1 MNNKWISA
9 AIPALLIHC
18 SVGTVYCWSTFK
30 QSIAEQIG
38 MSPFA
43 VGWAF
48 SLAIFFLGMSAAFVG
63 KFVERDI
70 HKSSLIACVCFA
82 SGMVGTGLSIM
93 FLTGWAAMIG
103 IYLCYGVIMGIGLG
117 IGYLTPVKTLMLWF
131 SENKG
136 LATGI
141 SIMGFGLAKAIAT
154 PIMEWLQGSFGIAPM
169 FIILGAVYFCLMFL
183 GHILLKKPQGWV
195 EPQTNEGFN
204 VLSMFK
210 EKQFVGIWLMFFL
223 NIHCGLM
230 IISYEKQI
238 LGVAFATAAS
248 LALIL
253 SIIPSFTAG
262 FNALGRIGYSTL
274 SDKMAE
280 RNTIYKIIFISCI
293 GITVLTYFTHAISGA
308 TNIALSII
316 VIAFLFIVNAGYGG
330 GFSTLPA
337 LLSERFGMKKISQI
351 HGLALSAWAVAG
363 LTGNNTSEIIFGATN
378 NYENILIVGG
388 LLYVVALIICLTVVG
403 RKQQDNKKR
412 GYR

>member
-1 MNNKWISA
+1 MNNKWIRA

-63 KFVERDI
+63 KFVEKDI
-70 HKSSLIACVCFA
+70 HRSSLIACICFTT
-82 SGMVGTGLSIM
+82 GMIGTGLSIQ

-154 PIMEWLQGSFGIAPM
+154 PIMEWLQGNFGISLM
-169 FIILGAVYFCLMFL
+169 FIILGIAYFCLMFL
-183 GHILLKKPQGWV
+183 GHILLKKPEGWV

-204 VLSMFK
+204 VLTMFK
-210 EKQFVGIWLMFFL
+210 EKQFIGIWLMFFL

-238 LGVAFATAAS
+238 LGVAFAVAAS
-248 LALIL
+248 LTVIL

-274 SDKMAE
+274 SDKMKE

-293 GITVLTYFTHAISGA
+293 GITALTYFTHAISGA
-308 TNIALSII
+308 TNIILSII
-316 VIAFLFIVNAGYGG
+316 VIIFLFIINAGYGG

-351 HGLALSAWAVAG
+351 HGLALSAWAIAG
-363 LTGNNTSEIIFGATN
+363 LTGNNASEIILGATN

-388 LLYVVALIICLTVVG
+388 LLYVAALVICLIIVG
-403 RKQQDNKKR
+403 KKR
-412 GYR
+412 ENKNEYV

>member
-1 MNNKWISA
+1 MNNKWIRA
-9 AIPALLIHC
+9 AIPAFLIHC

-38 MSPFA
+38 MPPFA

-70 HKSSLIACVCFA
+70 HKSSLIACVCFTV
-82 SGMVGTGLSIM
+82 GMIGTGLSIQ
-93 FLTGWAAMIG
+93 FLTGWVAMIG
-103 IYLCYGVIMGIGLG
+103 IYLCYGIIMGIGLG

-131 SENKG
+131 AENKG

-154 PIMEWLQGSFGIAPM
+154 PIMEWLQGSFGITPM
-169 FIILGAVYFCLMFL
+169 FIILGAAYFCLMLL
-183 GHILLKKPQGWV
+183 GHILLKKPEGWV

-204 VLSMFK
+204 VLTMFK
-210 EKQFVGIWLMFFL
+210 NKQFIGIWLMFFL

-253 SIIPSFTAG
+253 SIVPSFTAG

-274 SDKMAE
+274 SDRLKE
-280 RNTIYKIIFISCI
+280 RNSIYFIVFTSCI
-293 GITVLTYFTHAISGA
+293 VISSMVVLSHAVEGA
-308 TNIALSII
+308 TNIALGIM
-316 VIAFLFIVNAGYGG
+316 VIAFLFIINAGYGG

-351 HGLALSAWAVAG
+351 HGLVLSAWAAAG
-363 LTGNNTSEIIFGATN
+363 LTGNNTSEIILSNTGNYTN
-378 NYENILIVGG
+378 VVWLSLI
-388 LLYVVALIICLTVVG
+388 LYVVAFAICIFMVG
-403 RKQQDNKKR
+403 KKE
-412 GYR
+412 

>member
-1 MNNKWISA
+1 MNNKWVRA

-30 QSIAEQIG
+30 QSIATQIG

-70 HKSSLIACVCFA
+70 HKSSLIACICFTI
-82 SGMVGTGLSIM
+82 GMIGTGLSIQ

-183 GHILLKKPQGWV
+183 GHILLKKPEGWI

-210 EKQFVGIWLMFFL
+210 EKQFIGIWLMFFL

-238 LGVAFATAAS
+238 LGVAFAIFS
-248 LALIL
+248 GLAMIL

-262 FNALGRIGYSTL
+262 FNAFGRIGYSTL
-274 SDKMAE
+274 SDKMKE
-280 RNTIYKIIFISCI
+280 RNTIYKIIFASCI
-293 GITVLTYFTHAISGA
+293 VITGLTYFSHAILGA
-308 TNIALSII
+308 TNIVLSII

-363 LTGNNTSEIIFGATN
+363 LTGNNTSEIILGTTN
-378 NYENILIVGG
+378 NYENILIVGAI
-388 LLYVVALIICLTVVG
+388 LYAVALIICLFVVG
-403 RKQQDNKKR
+403 SKR
-412 GYR
+412 RVYDQT